1 MHKHQNRPLQ
11 AAVPAGD
18 SPPKRPR
25 RGALNSIHYWIIRQH
40 DVTLIALGFATGVA
54 VAVTVHILGAYW
66 PWMVVR

>member
-1 MHKHQNRPLQ
+1 MNR
-11 AAVPAGD
+11 
-18 SPPKRPR
+18 
-25 RGALNSIHYWIIRQH
+25 IHRWIIRQH